1 MVQSDDRR
9 RLTVEALDGYVP
21 EIARALWRM
30 EDARRRTLRALE
42 GISEEALDW
51 SPPYDA
57 ANSIG
62 TLLYHLAAVEAD
74 WLLNEM
80 LEVEQWPDEIT
91 ALFPHDVRDDEG
103 ALVPV
108 TGVPLAAHVDR
119 LGAVRRFLLGGL
131 QGTTEQDF
139 RRPRELEAYDVTPE
153 WVLHHLMQHEAE
165 HRGQIGELRAAAQ
178 LSS

>member
-9 RLTVEALDGYVP
+9 SLTVEPIEGYAP

-30 EDARRRTLRALE
+30 EDARRRTLRTLD
-42 GISEEALDW
+42 GVSEEALDR

-62 TLLYHLAAVEAD
+62 TLLYHVAAIEAD
-74 WLLNEM
+74 WLFSEI
-80 LEVEQWPDEIT
+80 LELEQWPDEIT
-91 ALFPHDVRDDEG
+91 ALFPQDVRDDEG
-103 ALVPV
+103 VLVAV
-108 TGVPLAAHVDR
+108 TGLPLAAHLDR
-119 LGAVRRFLLGGL
+119 LATVRSMLLESLRGISI
-131 QGTTEQDF
+131 DDY
-139 RRPRELEAYDVTPE
+139 RRRRVLEYYDVTPE

-178 LSS
+178 PSS